1 MGRSVSPLPHS
12 LVLLTLACAPAVPP
26 PPPLPSVVGD
36 WAFEAFLQGQ
46 PVARGS
52 MRFARADTTY
62 SGALQEEGQAERGMT
77 GVRFTYPQVVFLVET
92 PEAVTS
98 VTGSLTHP
106 DSLAGEWSDTR
117 GDGGFP

>member
-1 MGRSVSPLPHS
+1 
-12 LVLLTLACAPAVPP
+12 
-26 PPPLPSVVGD
+26 
-36 WAFEAFLQGQ
+36 
-46 PVARGS
+46 